1 MRFTRSTAEHVHTS
15 TRRGRL
21 AAASLA
27 SAVMLVVFPADAAQ
41 AHHGFDDFDTD
52 RLPYVAGAVSEVRWG
67 EPHSWFTVTLDSD
80 RPADTPDR
88 LRLSSE
94 LGAGLPGVAR
104 VPSTSGTRASSAW
117 VPLVPISTRCTRYA

>member
-80 RPADTPDR
+80 RPADTPR
-88 LRLSSE
+88 PAAPE
-94 LGAGLPGVAR
+94 Q
-104 VPSTSGTRASSAW
+104 
-117 VPLVPISTRCTRYA
+117 